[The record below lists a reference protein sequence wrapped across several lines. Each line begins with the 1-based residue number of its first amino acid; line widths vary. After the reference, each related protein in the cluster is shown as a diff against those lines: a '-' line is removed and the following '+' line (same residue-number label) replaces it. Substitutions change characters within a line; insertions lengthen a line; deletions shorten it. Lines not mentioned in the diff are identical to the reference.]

1 MGRTTPEGTSTG
13 VCGKVTL
20 KGSDGIDN
28 GGRLRPL
35 ESSLTTLTIEICC
48 CACGLFRMTL
58 PTISSSK
65 SAKEVAVSALA
76 ILFRSSVEDVSA
88 VTKDKVDGIGMT
100 VTLASSLSQI
110 SKLPPRPTLVSK
122 NGIGGGLLLVA
133 LRMGGG

>member
-1 MGRTTPEGTSTG
+1 
-13 VCGKVTL
+13 
-20 KGSDGIDN
+20 
-28 GGRLRPL
+28 
-35 ESSLTTLTIEICC
+35 
-48 CACGLFRMTL
+48 MTL

-122 NGIGGGLLLVA
+122 DGIGGGLLLVA